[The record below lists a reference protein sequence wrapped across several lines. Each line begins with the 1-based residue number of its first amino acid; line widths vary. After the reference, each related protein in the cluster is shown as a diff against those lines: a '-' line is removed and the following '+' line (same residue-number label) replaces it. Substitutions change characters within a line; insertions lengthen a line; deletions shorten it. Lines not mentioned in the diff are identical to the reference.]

1 MEYLVNR
8 LLERSAVKVARSV
21 LRGGRWSNPSALP
34 DIGLPGFRGQ
44 MVVVD
49 VSPHAFKTCPKDAFP
64 LPHYSNTPSPQYILI
79 LINHHSTTHQSPLT
93 NPTF

>member
-34 DIGLPGFRGQ
+34 DIGFQDFKEASRRRHLFA
-44 MVVVD
+44 
-49 VSPHAFKTCPKDAFP
+49 HASQGLHSYRNFHSCGR
-64 LPHYSNTPSPQYILI
+64 LPHPIHGRGVFQHSYIISAL
-79 LINHHSTTHQSPLT
+79 
-93 NPTF
+93 